1 MRFIIFGNTYNPEK
15 SVCVTKLFD
24 VLENHN
30 QGYIIEKDFYNF
42 LCKEVGLS
50 IDSKHIMESGTLAGD
65 IAISIGGDGTFLRTA
80 GATVYNNIPVLGIN
94 TGRMGFLTDVEPSTI
109 TSAIE
114 ELLNGNYHIEER
126 TMLELLVNGKATENC
141 PLALNEIAVMKT
153 DISSM
158 ISIKVWV
165 NGQFLNNFQCDGL
178 IVATSTGSTAY
189 SLSVGG
195 PIIMPQSKSIVL
207 NPVAPHSLSIRPI
220 VFCDSW
226 EISME
231 INSRNHQYLVAIDG
245 NSRAL
250 NEGNKLT
257 VRRSSQSAKIIK
269 LNNHSLFENLRSK
282 LMLGA
287 DNRNEQRQ

>member
-94 TGRMGFLTDVEPSTI
+94 TGRMGFLTDVEPATI
-109 TSAIE
+109 TQSIE
-114 ELLNGNYHIEER
+114 DLLKGDYHIEER
-126 TMLELLVNGKATENC
+126 TMLELLVNGKTIDKS

-158 ISIKVWV
+158 ISIKVSV
-165 NGQFLNNFQCDGL
+165 NGQFLNNYQCDGL
-178 IVATSTGSTAY
+178 IVATATGSTAY

-207 NPVAPHSLSIRPI
+207 TPVSPHSLSIRPI
-220 VFCDSW
+220 VFCDNW
-226 EISME
+226 KFDME
-231 INSRNHQYLVAIDG
+231 INSRNHQYLVSVDG
-245 NSRAL
+245 NSQAF
-250 NEGNKLT
+250 NEGNILT
-257 VRRSSQSAKIIK
+257 IQKASQSVKIIK
-269 LNNHSLFENLRSK
+269 MNNHSLFENLRSK

-287 DNRNEQRQ
+287 DNRNE